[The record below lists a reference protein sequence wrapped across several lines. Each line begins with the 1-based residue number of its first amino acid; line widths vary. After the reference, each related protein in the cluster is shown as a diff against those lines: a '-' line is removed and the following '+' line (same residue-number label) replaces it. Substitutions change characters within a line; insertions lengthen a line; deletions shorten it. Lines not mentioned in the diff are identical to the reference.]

1 MVLGESSD
9 AHKNAVGRRQQRG
22 QRHRKLALV
31 ARERLALGGRP
42 LGSYFEC
49 SSVAVVCKRGTLPG
63 TVCLDLVTR
72 GKIIVRTMWTHVIR
86 PGLCRSPGGTV
97 DIRHPCY
104 AAERSYRNPT
114 TSRCCPCLARS
125 ATAVRRVSAG
135 GGDGDGD
142 GEVAADGWGCGAC
155 TRRWVGI
162 YTHDVHRRWGS
173 VFWRSWARVI
183 RGRLPV
189 IGRPNADI
197 LHHGPP
203 PAYAHGR
210 EAVCWRGRPT
220 RRGRRQVHPGRR
232 RARGTRG
239 GRPVSSARRTGGYR
253 LR

>member
-1 MVLGESSD
+1 MRARSQECRWSASAAGAAASQ
-9 AHKNAVGRRQQRG
+9 AGACCARAVGARWTTSRFLLRVFLCRG
-22 QRHRKLALV
+22 
-31 ARERLALGGRP
+31 G
-42 LGSYFEC
+42 
-49 SSVAVVCKRGTLPG
+49 CKRGTLPR
-63 TVCLDLVTR
+63 TFCLDLVTR

-210 EAVCWRGRPT
+210 GCWLGRGVAA
-220 RRGRRQVHPGRR
+220 GRCTRR

-239 GRPVSSARRTGGYR
+239 GRSVSGARRAGGYR
-253 LR
+253 LSRPCSVQVVRW